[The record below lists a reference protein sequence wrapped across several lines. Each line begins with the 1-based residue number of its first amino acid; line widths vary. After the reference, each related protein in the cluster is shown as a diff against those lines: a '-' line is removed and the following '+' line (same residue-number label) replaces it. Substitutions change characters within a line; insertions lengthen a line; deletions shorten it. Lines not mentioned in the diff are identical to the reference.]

1 MMRIV
6 NLSRTGL
13 FVVMRSGSLTSL
25 AGRTHWR
32 SLDEVWSA
40 VRSENAPV
48 SDFVVHTSVA

>member
-13 FVVMRSGSLTSL
+13 FVVMRSGSLASL

-40 VRSENAPV
+40 VRSENVPV
-48 SDFVVHTSVA
+48 SDFVVHTSAA

>member
-13 FVVMRSGSLTSL
+13 FVVMRSGALASL

-40 VRSENAPV
+40 ARSENVPV
-48 SDFVVHTSVA
+48 SDFVVRTAAA